1 MNYRRRFKS
10 FGVLATLLSMGM
22 VMMPLIAWAQV
33 FTNPIGYSTAPQ
45 LLSAVV
51 KWILGLVGFVAL
63 LSLVWGGTLYIISF
77 GDEAG
82 LKKAKTIIIW
92 SIVGLIVILL
102 AFFIVR
108 TVANILG
115 VGGI

>member
-1 MNYRRRFKS
+1 MDYRRCFKR
-10 FGVLATLLSMGM
+10 TLLIGAGL
-22 VMMPLIAWAQV
+22 VAVPLPVLAQV
-33 FTNPIGYSTAPQ
+33 FANPLRFSNVYD
-45 LLSAVV
+45 LLANVT

-102 AFFIVR
+102 AFFIVQ

-115 VGGI
+115 VGVI